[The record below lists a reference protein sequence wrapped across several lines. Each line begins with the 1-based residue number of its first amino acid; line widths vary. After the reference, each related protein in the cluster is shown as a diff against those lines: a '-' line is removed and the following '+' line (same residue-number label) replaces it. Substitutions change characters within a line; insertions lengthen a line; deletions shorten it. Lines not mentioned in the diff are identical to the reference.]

1 MLKNIKNLIMQKQEF
16 LESAS
21 AIFED
26 GSGMNLDDV
35 IVLSEDA
42 EVPEEEQEE
51 SEGDFSEDE
60 IEAPEDD
67 TNNIDNESSI
77 EDSELN
83 NIPDDNNEE
92 PSLEDEPLN
101 DNIEIPNDS
110 NNEVDNGNI
119 NDTGIDDE
127 SINSEEPLPLPGNN
141 LPDPV
146 GKQTGLPITG
156 DIDDLLNMSLD
167 IKSNTFNDIL
177 PTPPNNAG
185 DAIADNDDIINQRI
199 DSGFGESLDNDFGDE
214 LLSEAITLE
223 GDDNNQNNNN
233 DQNNNQNNDQ
243 NQNNNNDSQN
253 DNEDSGEENEVT
265 KQVRDKVAEADGET
279 PEDNNQDNNEE
290 QIPDEDA
297 TNFDDMEGLDDF
309 GEDPMVGDEPDGG
322 SGDNNNVDILKD
334 IGDLTK
340 KLEDVKQKLLDS
352 M

>member
-101 DNIEIPNDS
+101 DNMEIPNDS
-110 NNEVDNGNI
+110 NNEDNHYI
-119 NDTGIDDE
+119 HKKISFLKE
-127 SINSEEPLPLPGNN
+127 
-141 LPDPV
+141 
-146 GKQTGLPITG
+146 G
-156 DIDDLLNMSLD
+156 DI
-167 IKSNTFNDIL
+167 IVH
-177 PTPPNNAG
+177 
-185 DAIADNDDIINQRI
+185 I
-199 DSGFGESLDNDFGDE
+199 DHSRGTC
-214 LLSEAITLE
+214 IV
-223 GDDNNQNNNN
+223 
-233 DQNNNQNNDQ
+233 
-243 NQNNNNDSQN
+243 
-253 DNEDSGEENEVT
+253 EEH
-265 KQVRDKVAEADGET
+265 K
-279 PEDNNQDNNEE
+279 
-290 QIPDEDA
+290 
-297 TNFDDMEGLDDF
+297 
-309 GEDPMVGDEPDGG
+309 
-322 SGDNNNVDILKD
+322 KD
-334 IGDLTK
+334 ISCKDNRFDKLTEDLFHY
-340 KLEDVKQKLLDS
+340 
-352 M
+352 